1 MKFSLIDAKEQ
12 LQAARGR
19 AAQGRNSS
27 SNNNGE
33 SMDVLDDSK
42 GHFRERSVAV
52 GKQAALQKQLQELQ
66 RSHQVLGGA
75 CLEMLEPPREFCMVC

>member
-1 MKFSLIDAKEQ
+1 MKCSLPDVKEQ

-19 AAQGRNSS
+19 AAQDSS
-27 SNNNGE
+27 SNNSD

-42 GHFRERSVAV
+42 GQHFRERSVAV

-66 RSHQVLGGA
+66 RSHQVLPSQGQQERGA
-75 CLEMLEPPREFCMVC
+75 WLMS

>member
-1 MKFSLIDAKEQ
+1 MKCFLLDVKQQ

-19 AAQGRNSS
+19 AAQDSS
-27 SNNNGE
+27 SNNSD

-66 RSHQVLGGA
+66 RSHQVLSWQGQQEWGA
-75 CLEMLEPPREFCMVC
+75 